1 MFVPLV
7 WLVLRGALLDWVGV
21 EEISVAGC
29 GFASATVSR
38 VALAVGVGTADAVAV
53 DEEVGEV
60 DMWAQTSG
68 GIYAGRSPG
77 DTSISAAPF
86 EP

>member
-7 WLVLRGALLDWVGV
+7 WLVLCAALLDWVSV

-38 VALAVGVGTADAVAV
+38 VVLAVGVGTADAVEV

-60 DMWAQTSG
+60 DMWA
-68 GIYAGRSPG
+68 
-77 DTSISAAPF
+77 
-86 EP
+86 